1 MGDGPPFGLICG
13 CICCVAALITLI
25 VVLAVSFHSLDQLDL
40 GLNYNSITLQ
50 VEETVYTSAGLFFLG
65 PGHYFVKYPKTVQ
78 LVDFVASGNGPE
90 CSNCDGYE
98 ILACRTSDGLPVYLS
113 ISFQFRYDEAR
124 LRDNFLLYEQR
135 EYVCDDKESFKNCY
149 GIYQDTARTVL
160 SNVGTNYTA
169 FEFFNDKNAIALA
182 MQMRIAEVFFNEMM
196 AIVDSFQITRVELP
210 AQFQNA
216 LLASIE
222 AKQNITFTQQ
232 YKANMEV
239 TFQTQALVANQTR
252 QQTIATAIGTANQRA
267 QQAAAKAAI
276 VEQTVAAEMNAYGN
290 FTEIVGLDVAEG
302 VDYIWWS
309 SQTSLPGKEYLVGV
323 DPQAFI
329 RASPPSPTSG

>member
-50 VEETVYTSAGLFFLG
+50 VEDTVYTSAGLFFLG

-78 LVDFVASGNGPE
+78 LVQFVASIGPE
-90 CSNCDGYE
+90 CPQCEGFE
-98 ILACRTSDGLPVYLS
+98 IFRSRTSDGLVVALS

-124 LRDNFLLYEQR
+124 LRDNFLRFEQS

-149 GIYQDTARTVL
+149 GIYQDTARAQLGIV
-160 SNVGTNYTA
+160 STNFTA
-169 FEFFNDKNAIALA
+169 FEFFNDKNGIALA
-182 MQMRIAEVFFNEMM
+182 MQTHLTKVFFEDLM
-196 AIVDSFQITRVELP
+196 ALVDSFQITRVELP
-210 AQFQNA
+210 TQFQNA
-216 LLASIE
+216 IVQSIE

-232 YKANMEV
+232 YKDNMAV

-267 QQAAAKAAI
+267 QQAAAKAAV

-290 FTEIVGLDVAEG
+290 FTTIVGLDVAEG